1 MEQAAPWLL
10 TMIIF
15 FLLVAERL
23 VASFSTLCLRVWLEE
38 LRLRASLPGD
48 CRPML
53 LSPPS
58 VYSCEIDCF
67 ALLIFLLTRSISDW
81 NCSESCEECKAWFF
95 DDVSCF
101 LKALLEPTI
110 PILVD
115 FYIFC

>member
-1 MEQAAPWLL
+1 M
-10 TMIIF
+10 IF

-23 VASFSTLCLRVWLEE
+23 VASLLALCLRVWLEE
-38 LRLRASLPGD
+38 LRLRANLPGD

-81 NCSESCEECKAWFF
+81 NYSESCEECKGWFLE
-95 DDVSCF
+95 DVSCC
-101 LKALLEPTI
+101 LKALLEPTM

-115 FYIFC
+115 F